1 MPKLSI
7 GDIEIHYAEA
17 GSGPPLVFV
26 HGLGGSWA
34 DWDYQIG
41 PFSARYRVLAP
52 DLRGFG
58 ETPPGRLRPSVSQM
72 AEDLRRFLDAA
83 GIERCLLVGHSM
95 GGAVC
100 LQFVLQQP
108 QRVSRMVITN
118 SVPGFRPRTLR
129 QRFEVG
135 YRLCVMSLLG
145 PERLARISAQRMFPG
160 DENAGLRAKVVER
173 GARNTRRAY
182 LGALRRLTHWSVI
195 DRLDQIRT
203 PTLVV
208 GGGQDY
214 FGHDDV
220 VRFAHALP
228 RGYLHWFPE
237 ARHGLPSERPQEFN
251 PVLQKFF
258 NRRIKAA

>member
-1 MPKLSI
+1 MPTLQV
-7 GDIEIHYAEA
+7 DDVAIHYAEA

-34 DWDYQIG
+34 DWDYQITA
-41 PFSARYRVLAP
+41 FATRYRVLAP

-58 ETPPGRLRPSVSQM
+58 ATPLGRRRPGVQQFVH
-72 AEDLRRFLDAA
+72 DLQRFLDAA

-100 LQFVLQQP
+100 LQFALQFP

-118 SVPGFRPRTLR
+118 SVPGFLPRTRR

-135 YRLCVMSLLG
+135 YRLAVMALLG
-145 PERLARISAQRMFPG
+145 PARLARISALRMFPG
-160 DENAGLRAKVVER
+160 EENAGLRAKVIER
-173 GARNTRRAY
+173 GSRNTRRAY
-182 LGALRRLTHWSVI
+182 LGSLLQLTRWSVI
-195 DRLDQIRT
+195 ERLGEIRV

-208 GGGQDY
+208 GGGKDY

-228 RGYLHWFPE
+228 RGYLHWFPQ

-258 NRRIKAA
+258 DRRIKA